1 MGHPILGF
9 AEDDFF
15 FHFLHGTSNTWGID
29 EGNIDYFLVVP

>member
-15 FHFLHGTSNTWGID
+15 HFLHATSNTWGID